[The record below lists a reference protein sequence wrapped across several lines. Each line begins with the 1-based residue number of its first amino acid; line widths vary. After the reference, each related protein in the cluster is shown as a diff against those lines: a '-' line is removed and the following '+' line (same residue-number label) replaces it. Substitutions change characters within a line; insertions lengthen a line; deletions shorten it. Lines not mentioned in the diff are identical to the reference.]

1 MSVKKLLLNA
11 LLAGA
16 YVGGTLLYSAEKLD
30 RAVIISILI
39 FAGRAALGYL
49 LEAVGKP
56 LPPDA

>member
-16 YVGGTLLYSAEKLD
+16 YVGGTLLYTTDKLD
-30 RAVIISILI
+30 KAALVGILI
-39 FAGRAALGYL
+39 FAARAALGYL